1 MPTILETSQVPGV
14 RLLYWLS
21 VFTATVSG
29 IFCAIFIVL
38 LLYNYHFSYHPQ
50 LEPTDWVVSDSDI
63 REIPVFSSDPSY
75 RQPASDVFNLLPTD
89 YKEFLALKRQLA
101 TDKTNE
107 TLKEKVRV
115 LDQNLRL
122 NYFRR
127 REIVVRT
134 SPFLCF
140 AAVVFLI
147 ATRTISVLKR
157 NIPLPSDNS
166 VSVSRQSEMERL
178 RLGTL
183 TIVGLSTA
191 LLGLAFGLM
200 LFPAT
205 PFENILAVKLLE
217 SQQHPN
223 KTLSQTTSNT
233 LGKSQSLENT
243 ANIKDTKNIKDARN
257 IGDSENT
264 RGVGNAK
271 DVTLPVL
278 SFSDR
283 ESFLGD
289 LAQNWSSF
297 RGFDGSGVGRSAN
310 PPTKWNSKT
319 GENILWQT
327 EIPLS
332 GNSSPVVW
340 KNRLFL
346 SGADEEK
353 RQIYCFDTETGQIV
367 WLVDAPSTA
376 ASQQPVRVSEDT
388 GFAAPTMVIDGYRAF
403 ALFANG
409 DLVAVD
415 FEGRVLWSK
424 HLGIPESSYGFSASP
439 VLYFDRLVVQ
449 YDVGD
454 GTDGKSKLYAFEVNT
469 GNIIWETPREIPNSW
484 SSPIVKKIANR
495 YQIITCGDPFVI
507 AYDPEDGKEIW
518 RCKCLGGDVGPSPI
532 AQGDVVFVTN
542 QTPRTTA
549 IDASGTGDV
558 TATNIL
564 WQGVNALPDTPSP
577 LATEQ
582 YFFTL
587 DSGGYLTVYNPANI
601 KNKRAMFWELEI
613 GEGISSFYSS
623 PLLVGNLL
631 YVFDKSEEEPRA
643 FVIDLSK
650 AATDD
655 AGMLTEEAA
664 EAMLLAINPMQEPC
678 VTCPVILNDRLF
690 IRGTKKVYCIE
701 NKKEP

>member
-1 MPTILETSQVPGV
+1 MPTILETSQVRGIK
-14 RLLYWLS
+14 LLYWLS

-29 IFCAIFIVL
+29 TFCAIFVVV
-38 LLYNYHFSYHPQ
+38 LLYNYHFSYRPQ
-50 LEPTDWVVSDSDI
+50 SETTDFAVSDSSI
-63 REIPVFSSDPSY
+63 GEIPFFSSDPSY
-75 RQPASDVFNLLPTD
+75 RQPASDTFNLLPTD
-89 YKEFLALKRQLA
+89 YKEFLALKRQLTA
-101 TDKTNE
+101 DKTNE
-107 TLKEKVRV
+107 TLKEKIRI

-122 NYFRR
+122 DYFRR
-127 REIVVRT
+127 REMIMRT
-134 SPFLCF
+134 TPFLCF

-147 ATRTISVLKR
+147 ATRTISILKR
-157 NIPLPSDNS
+157 NIPIPSGNS
-166 VSVSRQSEMERL
+166 VSVSRQSDSERL

-183 TIVGLSTA
+183 TIVGVSTA
-191 LLGLAFGLM
+191 LLGLAFGLI
-200 LFPAT
+200 LFPAS
-205 PFENILAVKLLE
+205 PFENILSAKLSE
-217 SQQHPN
+217 SQQIQN
-223 KTLSQTTSNT
+223 KTLAKTISGN
-233 LGKSQSLENT
+233 
-243 ANIKDTKNIKDARN
+243 
-257 IGDSENT
+257 SENSNSEKNKSSAT
-264 RGVGNAK
+264 TENAA
-271 DVTLPVL
+271 LPVPEL
-278 SFSDR
+278 PVPALPVPALSDR
-283 ESFLGD
+283 ESFLAE

-297 RGFDGSGVGRSAN
+297 RGFDGSGIARSSS
-310 PPTKWNSKT
+310 PPTKWNTKT

-327 EIPLS
+327 EVPLS
-332 GNSSPVVW
+332 GKSSPVVW

-346 SGADEEK
+346 SGANEEK
-353 RQIYCFDTETGQIV
+353 RQVYCFDAETGQIV
-367 WLVDAPSTA
+367 WTVDAPSVT
-376 ASQQPVRVSEDT
+376 ASQQPIRVSEDT

-415 FEGRVLWSK
+415 FSGRVLWSK

-439 VLYFDRLVVQ
+439 VLYFDRLIVQ

-469 GNIIWETPREIPNSW
+469 GNIIWEIPREIPNSW
-484 SSPIVKKIANR
+484 SSPIIKKIADR

-518 RCKCLGGDVGPSPI
+518 RCKCLGGDVGPSPA
-532 AQGDVVFVTN
+532 AQGNVVFVTN

-582 YFFTL
+582 YFYTL
-587 DSGGYLTVYNPANI
+587 DSGGYLTAYNPATI
-601 KNKRAMFWELEI
+601 KNKRAAFWELEI

-623 PLLVGNLL
+623 PVLAGNLL
-631 YVFDKSEEEPRA
+631 YAFDKSEDDPRA

-650 AATDD
+650 SATDD
-655 AGMLTEEAA
+655 EGMLTEEAA
-664 EAMLLAINPMQEPC
+664 GAMLLAINPMQEPC
-678 VTCPVILNDRLF
+678 VTSPAILNDRIF

-701 NKKEP
+701 NKQSP

>member
-1 MPTILETSQVPGV
+1 MPTILETSQVRGI

-29 IFCAIFIVL
+29 IFCAIFIVV
-38 LLYNYHFSYHPQ
+38 LLYNYHFSYRPQ
-50 LEPTDWVVSDSDI
+50 LETTNVVIPESDI
-63 REIPVFSSDPSY
+63 REVPVFSSDPSY
-75 RQPASDVFNLLPTD
+75 RQPASDTFNLLPTD
-89 YKEFLALKRQLA
+89 YKEFLALKRQLT

-107 TLKEKVRV
+107 VLKEKIRV

-122 NYFRR
+122 DYFRR
-127 REIVVRT
+127 REMIART

-147 ATRTISVLKR
+147 ATRTIAVLKR
-157 NIPLPSDNS
+157 NIPIPSGHSLS
-166 VSVSRQSEMERL
+166 VTRQSEMERL

-183 TIVGLSTA
+183 TIVGISTA

-205 PFENILAVKLLE
+205 PFENILAAKLLE
-217 SQQHPN
+217 SQHTEN
-223 KTLSQTTSNT
+223 KTFSQTTSNT
-233 LGKSQSLENT
+233 PEKKQSLENSENT
-243 ANIKDTKNIKDARN
+243 KDTGDTKNMKE
-257 IGDSENT
+257 SE
-264 RGVGNAK
+264 
-271 DVTLPVL
+271 LPVL
-278 SFSDR
+278 SISDR
-283 ESFLGD
+283 ESFLAE

-297 RGFDGSGVGRSAN
+297 RGFDGSGIGRSPD
-310 PPTKWNSKT
+310 PPTRWNSKT

-327 EIPLS
+327 EVPLS

-346 SGADEEK
+346 SGADEAK

-367 WLVDAPSTA
+367 WSVDAPSTT
-376 ASQQPVRVSEDT
+376 ASQQVIRVSEDT

-415 FEGRVLWSK
+415 FKGRVLWSK

-449 YDVGD
+449 YDVSD

-469 GNIIWETPREIPNSW
+469 GNTIWETPREIPNSW
-484 SSPIVKKIANR
+484 ASPIIKKIANR

-507 AYDPEDGKEIW
+507 SYDPEDGKEIW

-532 AQGDVVFVTN
+532 AQGNIVFVTN

-558 TATNIL
+558 TGTNIL

-587 DSGGYLTVYNPANI
+587 DSGGYLTAYNPVNI
-601 KNKRAMFWELEI
+601 KNKRAVFWELEI

-631 YVFDKSEEEPRA
+631 YVFDKSEDDPRA

-650 AATDD
+650 AAIDD
-655 AGMLTEEAA
+655 TGLLTEEAA
-664 EAMLLAINPMQEPC
+664 GAMLLAINPMQEPC
-678 VTCPVILNDRLF
+678 VTCPVVLNDRLF
-690 IRGTKKVYCIE
+690 IRGTKAVYCIE
-701 NKKEP
+701 KKKEP